1 VTLTSKVVFL
11 NGVFFAWQAAY
22 GLPLTPGGSVT
33 PTVAP
38 TSSVPTGAPNGVSSQ
53 GFTPFFQEDASWSVN
68 SQPAKAGMNF
78 DSAVYKDTS
87 TGGLDF
93 FYQIQNPF
101 KGAATGTNTVASSF
115 VIDWFTLPG
124 ITITGVDQIDASD
137 FTGPFSN
144 FLKPKPAGSAIT
156 NVSLNGSDNM
166 LTVTLD
172 QPIKPGQNSAILVVQ
187 TNAHDFDQ
195 ASNATFNWVTNP
207 TGAGVHGA
215 VNPFNLQTLEP
226 VITTPEPGFYGLL
239 ALAIAGTVMIAR
251 GRSSKLLKKA

>member
-1 VTLTSKVVFL
+1 VL
-11 NGVFFAWQAAY
+11 FAWQAAY
-22 GLPLTPGGSVT
+22 ALPLLPGGS
-33 PTVAP
+33 A
-38 TSSVPTGAPNGVSSQ
+38 VPTLLGSSSIPTGPPNAVSSQ
-53 GFTPFFQEDASWSVN
+53 GFTPFFQEDASWSVG
-68 SQPAKAGMNF
+68 SQTAKAGMNF
-78 DSAVYKDTS
+78 DSAVYKDPS

-124 ITITGVDQIDASD
+124 ITVTGVAQIKASN

-156 NVSLNGSDNM
+156 NLSLNGTDNM

-172 QPIKPGQNSAILVVQ
+172 QPVAPGQNSAILVIE
-187 TNAHDFDQ
+187 TNAKDFDQ
-195 ASNATFNWVTNP
+195 AGNATFNWVTNP
-207 TGAGVHGA
+207 AGPGVHGA

-251 GRSSKLLKKA
+251 SRSSKLLKKA